1 MRLYIIIYIWNLIYV
16 RGRGP
21 FPRTTLTADNQ
32 DVPLNAIRAFVAIA
46 RERSVSKAAR
56 ALSTTQ
62 SSISR
67 HLLVLEEYLGASL
80 FERRGRMSDLSDYGR
95 LFAGAVSEPLETI
108 CFTAHRMRRKNLADV
123 NRLVLRTSLATFAT
137 HILVPHLDAFSRDM
151 GGATVDVV
159 TSLATPS
166 ASDRFDVLLT
176 RDLSIVEPSDH
187 WEIHQEQLVLVGAPA
202 HLRGKANGQFR
213 SLPILSITSRPD
225 ILPTWLRAMGLANR
239 DIIAGARVEHHYLAL
254 PAVLSGK
261 CLLVAPE
268 ILVGHYVRDGMLH
281 VVDDSRTP
289 SGMHYRAYALD
300 RSANP
305 ELARAFCRWLARLC
319 RTMPG
324 GELR

>member
-1 MRLYIIIYIWNLIYV
+1 M
-16 RGRGP
+16 
-21 FPRTTLTADNQ
+21 TADNQ

-67 HLLVLEEYLGASL
+67 HLLVLEDFLGASL

-95 LFAGAVSEPLETI
+95 LFAGAVTEPLETI
-108 CFTAHRMRRKNLADV
+108 CFTAHRMRRRNVGDV
-123 NRLVLRTSLATFAT
+123 NRIVLRTSLATFAS

-159 TSLATPS
+159 TSLAAPG

-176 RDLSIVEPSDH
+176 RDLSITEPSDH
-187 WEIHQEQLVLVGAPA
+187 WEIYREQLVLVGAPE
-202 HLRGKANGQFR
+202 HLKNKTGSPFR

-225 ILPTWLRAMGLANR
+225 ILPTWLRAMGLTSG

-268 ILVGHYVRDGMLH
+268 IVVGPYVRDSMLK
-281 VVDDSRTP
+281 VVDNTRTP

-305 ELARAFCRWLARLC
+305 ELSRAFCRWLSRLC

-324 GELR
+324 GELP